1 MISRLHSVTL
11 LGIDAYPIEVQVDLA
26 RGLPMF
32 TTVGL
37 PDTAV
42 KESRDRVK
50 AALNNSGFK
59 FPLSRITINL
69 APADIRKEGTAFDL
83 PIALGI
89 LAAQGLVPPDS
100 LNKYLI
106 VGELSLDGQ
115 ICPVRGALSMAM
127 TARDLD
133 KGLLLPSINVYEA
146 AVVENALVYPLENL
160 PQTVSF
166 LNGEMEIIQQK
177 MDIQLIWEKQ
187 IQNALDFSDVKAQ
200 EYAKRA
206 LEVAAAGGHNIL
218 MLGPPG
224 SGKTMLAKRLPSIL
238 PAPTLEEAITTTR
251 IHSCA
256 GLVSPNQALIID
268 RPFRSPHHT
277 ITRAG
282 MIGGGSIPKPGE
294 VSIAH
299 NGILFLDE
307 MPEFKREILELLR
320 QPLEDGKV
328 TIARSAISLNF
339 PSRFVLAGAMNPCP
353 CGYYSHPQK
362 QCRCTPLQIRNYL
375 GRISGPLLDRID
387 IHIEVPPIS
396 HFELTEERTGE
407 PSAVIRE
414 RVNKARQ
421 NQLKRYGKLNK
432 MENDDGIKQPELYN
446 QPMKI
451 LKYKGHHKAPQIFSN
466 AQLTPKLIKEFCP
479 LEKESKDLLHMAI
492 SRLGLSARAY
502 DRIIKVART
511 IADLA
516 DSEAIRTEHISE
528 AIQYRSLD
536 RDFWGE

>member
-1 MISRLHSVTL
+1 MISRLYSGTL
-11 LGIDAYPIEVQVDLA
+11 LGIDAHPVEVQVDLA
-26 RGLPMF
+26 RGLPLF
-32 TTVGL
+32 NTVGL

-59 FPLSRITINL
+59 FPLNRITINL

-83 PIALGI
+83 PISLGI
-89 LAAQGLVPPDS
+89 LAAQGMIPQDA
-100 LNKYLI
+100 LNRYLI
-106 VGELSLDGQ
+106 VGELALDGR
-115 ICPVRGALSMAM
+115 ICPVRGALSLAM
-127 TARDLD
+127 TARDLS
-133 KGLLLPSINVYEA
+133 KGLLLPAVNMNEA
-146 AVVENALVYPLENL
+146 AIVSETPVFPLENL
-160 PQTVSF
+160 PQAVSF
-166 LNGEMEIIQQK
+166 LNGEV
-177 MDIQLIWEKQ
+177 DITRHKVDIDGLWESKRQ
-187 IQNALDFSDVKAQ
+187 DLMDFSEVKGQ

-238 PAPTLEEAITTTR
+238 PILSLEEAIATTR

-256 GLVSPNQALIID
+256 GLIPTHHALIVD

-282 MIGGGSIPKPGE
+282 MIGGGGVPRPGE
-294 VSIAH
+294 VSLAH

-307 MPEFKREILELLR
+307 MPEFKRDILELLR
-320 QPLEDGKV
+320 QPLEDGNV
-328 TIARSAISLNF
+328 TIARSAMSLSF
-339 PSRFVLAGAMNPCP
+339 PSQFVLASAMNPCP
-353 CGYYSHPQK
+353 CGFYSHPQK
-362 QCRCTPLQIRNYL
+362 ECRCTPLQIRNYL

-387 IHIEVPPIS
+387 IHIEVPPIPYQ
-396 HFELTEERTGE
+396 ELTSERTGE
-407 PSAVIRE
+407 PSSVIRK
-414 RVNKARQ
+414 RVNKARKK
-421 NQLKRYGKLNK
+421 QLKRYGKSTKKERNK
-432 MENDDGIKQPELYN
+432 G
-446 QPMKI
+446 
-451 LKYKGHHKAPQIFSN
+451 GQIFSN
-466 AQLTPKLIKEFCP
+466 AQLGPKQIKDSCP
-479 LEKESKDLLHMAI
+479 LDIDSKDLLHTAI

-516 DSEAIRTEHISE
+516 DSENIRPEHISE